1 MFFNYFKK
9 RKSIYIFKDF
19 LQESDCKK
27 IITFLN
33 SNEFKQ
39 AHQFNSGRH
48 NNELFTSDKIIIEL
62 IDSKI
67 NKLKFDGRKIIN
79 YVVPFEFY
87 KYKKLDYI
95 TPHVDSPVLFDSNLQ
110 SNYTAIIYLNDDFVG
125 GDTFF
130 VDLKSKIN
138 PVQGMLLLFEHHLL
152 HEALRIELGTKYI
165 YRSEWLVS

>member
-1 MFFNYFKK
+1 LFFNCFKK
-9 RKSIYIFKDF
+9 LKSVYIFKDF

-48 NNELFTSDKIIIEL
+48 NNELFTSDKKIIEL
-62 IDSKI
+62 IESKI
-67 NKLKFDGRKIIN
+67 NKLKFDGRKILN
-79 YVVPFEFY
+79 HVVPFEFY
-87 KYKKLDYI
+87 KYEKFDFI
-95 TPHVDSPVLFDSNLQ
+95 TAHVDSPIYFDTKLR

-130 VDLKSKIN
+130 VDLKYKIN
-138 PVQGMLLLFEHHLL
+138 PVRGTLLLFEHHLL

-165 YRSEWLVS
+165 YRSNWFVS

>member
-1 MFFNYFKK
+1 MFFNCFKK
-9 RKSIYIFKDF
+9 HKSVYVFKDF

-67 NKLKFDGRKIIN
+67 NKLKFDGREIIN